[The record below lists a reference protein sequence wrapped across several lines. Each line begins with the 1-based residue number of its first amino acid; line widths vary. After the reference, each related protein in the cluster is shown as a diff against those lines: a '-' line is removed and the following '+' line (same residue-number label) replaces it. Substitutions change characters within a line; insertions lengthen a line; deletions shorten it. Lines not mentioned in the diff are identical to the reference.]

1 MTDHRSLADALAN
14 QKQWEKTISEMHD
27 DKVKYWVCCP
37 LCDNP
42 KCVHGTEDCEAE
54 MRKQKNV

>member
-1 MTDHRSLADALAN
+1 MTEN
-14 QKQWEKTISEMHD
+14 VENI

-42 KCVHGTEDCEAE
+42 KCMRGTETCKAE
-54 MRKQKNV
+54 QWKKRKLKEMEGERG